1 MQKKTIFLTR
11 RYILFI
17 ISVFI
22 NAYGIAFITKA
33 LLGTSPITSVNY
45 VLSMFTPLTM
55 GQWTIIVNLLFVA
68 IEPLMM
74 SRSQLRS
81 DIRMYLIQI
90 PITLCFGTFID
101 LSMTSLSWLN
111 PATYPMQLLSML
123 AGCVILACGITLEVK
138 ADVAMVA
145 GEFFVRVLARRIGGD
160 FGYVKLGFDVGNV
173 ILACAFSM
181 LFIGGIHGVREGTVA
196 AALLVGPIVHFL
208 TPFCRVLNGVLG
220 YSKQTGGKATGTPA
234 NVVVTIARE
243 FGSGGHMLGE
253 MLASRLG
260 VRLYD
265 REFIKMA
272 AKSSGINEDYIRRNE
287 QTIPSF
293 WLKCILSQGYGTQA
307 GRGLSDDDVLFLAES
322 KIVQQL
328 ADKEPCVIV
337 GRCADFVLKGRP
349 GVVRVYCYADC
360 DTAIS
365 RCTSEYGMSREKA
378 EAETRRINRARA
390 THYEYYTGQRWDDPR
405 NYDLMIN
412 TGSMTLDQACDII
425 VRMYANAKAGMKA
438 AGAGST
444 EA

>member
-1 MQKKTIFLTR
+1 MR
-11 RYILFI
+11 H
-17 ISVFI
+17 S
-22 NAYGIAFITKA
+22 
-33 LLGTSPITSVNY
+33 
-45 VLSMFTPLTM
+45 
-55 GQWTIIVNLLFVA
+55 
-68 IEPLMM
+68 
-74 SRSQLRS
+74 
-81 DIRMYLIQI
+81 
-90 PITLCFGTFID
+90 
-101 LSMTSLSWLN
+101 
-111 PATYPMQLLSML
+111 
-123 AGCVILACGITLEVK
+123 
-138 ADVAMVA
+138 
-145 GEFFVRVLARRIGGD
+145 
-160 FGYVKLGFDVGNV
+160 
-173 ILACAFSM
+173 
-181 LFIGGIHGVREGTVA
+181 
-196 AALLVGPIVHFL
+196 
-208 TPFCRVLNGVLG
+208 GVLG
-220 YSKQTGGKATGTPA
+220 YSKQTEGKAAAAPA
-234 NVVVTIARE
+234 DVVVTIARE

-349 GVVRVYCYADC
+349 GVVRVFCYCDR
-360 DTAIS
+360 DTAID
-365 RCTSEYGMSREKA
+365 RCTSEYGLDKVKA
-378 EAETRRINRARA
+378 EAEIKRLNKARG

-425 VRMYANAKAGMKA
+425 VRMYVNAKAGMKA
-438 AGAGST
+438 AGAGRT